1 MNENGQRFLEL
12 CCHHFLCVNNVCF
25 KIKHHHRVSWIH
37 PRSNNWH
44 QRDYFLTRRTEL
56 SCIKLNAA
64 FTVHGY
70 DTNHSLV
77 YSKVKLQSKKTYHIK
92 TVSKP
97 YMNVRKTPHAQKLE
111 GFVTVLETSLPD
123 FPEGN
128 A

>member
-1 MNENGQRFLEL
+1 MLEL
-12 CCHHFLCVNNVCF
+12 CCHHCLCVNNVYF
-25 KIKHHHRVSWIH
+25 KTKHHHRVSWIH

-44 QRDYFLTRRTEL
+44 QRDYVLTRRTFL

-64 FTVHGY
+64 FTVHGC

-77 YSKVKLQSKKTYHIK
+77 YSKVKLQSKKTHHIK

-97 YMNVRKTPHAQKLE
+97 CMNVRKTPHAQKLE

-123 FPEGN
+123 FPVGN